1 MALGP
6 DPGLGYSKGTSTREV
21 TRLEGSRRSDGLVA
35 VAEEVPVA
43 IAYNRRSHAVVMCTP
58 SDLDD
63 LAVGF
68 TVTEGIAPFR
78 DIGAIEMAR
87 HSRGIELSVDIP
99 PAAAEAL
106 VERQRAMSVRTG
118 CGLCGLE
125 AIEDAVRPLSPLRHR
140 LRVTTAALYRAGNS
154 LDEQQPLNRETHAI
168 HAAGWATAEG
178 ELRVVR
184 EDIGRHN
191 ALDKTLGALL
201 RSGVDPASGFIVVTS
216 RASMEL
222 VQKCGACGVELM
234 AAVSRPTGLA
244 ARLATDAGMT
254 LVALLRGERA
264 NVYAHPD
271 RIAES

>member
-21 TRLEGSRRSDGLVA
+21 SLLEGSRRSNGLVA

-43 IAYNRRSHAVVMCTP
+43 IAYNRRAHAVVMCTP
-58 SDLDD
+58 ADLDD

-68 TVTEGIAPFR
+68 TVTEGIAPFHA
-78 DIGAIEMAR
+78 IGAIEMAR
-87 HSRGIELSVDIP
+87 HSRGIELSVEIP
-99 PAAAEAL
+99 PAATDAL
-106 VERQRAMSVRTG
+106 AERQRAMSVRTG
-118 CGLCGLE
+118 CGLCGVE
-125 AIEDAVRPLSPLRHR
+125 AIEDAVRPISQLRR
-140 LRVTTAALYRAGNS
+140 QLRVTTAALYRAGNS
-154 LDEQQPLNRETHAI
+154 LGEEQPLNRETHAI

-184 EDIGRHN
+184 EDVGRHN

-201 RSGVDPASGFIVVTS
+201 RAGVDAASGFVVVTS

-222 VQKCGACGVELM
+222 VQKCNACGVELM

-244 ARLATDAGMT
+244 VRLADESGMT
-254 LVALLRGERA
+254 LVGLLRGERA
-264 NVYAHPD
+264 NVYAHRE
-271 RIAES
+271 RITDI